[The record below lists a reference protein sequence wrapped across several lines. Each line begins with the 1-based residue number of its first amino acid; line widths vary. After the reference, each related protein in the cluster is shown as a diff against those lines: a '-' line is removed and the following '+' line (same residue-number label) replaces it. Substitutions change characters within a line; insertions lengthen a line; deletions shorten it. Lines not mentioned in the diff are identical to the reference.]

1 MAAYIVYNDVFWVI
15 MMIKNVINML
25 FMKER
30 KTDVFYDGNYPGKKR
45 F

>member
-1 MAAYIVYNDVFWVI
+1 MVYNDVFWVI

-30 KTDVFYDGNYPGKKR
+30 KNGCFL
-45 F
+45 